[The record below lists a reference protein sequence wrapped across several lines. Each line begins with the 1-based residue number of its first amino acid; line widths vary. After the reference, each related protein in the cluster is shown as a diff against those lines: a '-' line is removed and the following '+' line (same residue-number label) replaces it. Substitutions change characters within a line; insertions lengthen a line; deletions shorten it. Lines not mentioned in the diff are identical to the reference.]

1 MNLSASPDPVAIA
14 SSNYDGKVPVTV
26 TLAPTSLSS
35 PTLPPPIHV
44 LLPRNTYLHIGL
56 SSVIQR
62 LHSFAPTVLSFETGT
77 VKTEPDAGSSTSR
90 GDDVEN
96 GGDAAATAT
105 ATAASSDGA
114 SRRRNS
120 IDATTAAATSIPV
133 CWFEDEDTQMA
144 LRWHLFVGVLF
155 DLRPPPPPIHSHAL
169 ESTISKYDDD
179 DDDDGS
185 NGVRPAHTPSL
196 PWRLR
201 LHFNNY
207 PTSQLLPLVGGGR
220 PGSNVTAHVQAS
232 YKHSLKQALCLC
244 TGSNRAALN
253 LSRDAHGR
261 LWEALATNNYSLWR
275 QVHEEGHIPTFRG
288 DASTGAASIPV
299 LIPIRLCCNSR
310 PPIQRRCSPV
320 RIQDPCTRTNGS
332 PLEPCEAAYVTLGE
346 LLLSWL
352 PEFFQPTKDNAGP
365 DDSNNNSNN
374 SSNTKATKETTTV
387 RPKSR
392 NVTWR
397 VAGLSNL
404 PMEAPLLLLW
414 SHLAHPDHF
423 LYICVVTTT
432 AASRS

>member
-1 MNLSASPDPVAIA
+1 MNLSASPDPVAIG
-14 SSNYDGKVPVTV
+14 SSNYDGKVPITV

-77 VKTEPDAGSSTSR
+77 VKTEPDVGSSPSR
-90 GDDVEN
+90 GDDGEN
-96 GGDAAATAT
+96 GDAAAAAAT
-105 ATAASSDGA
+105 ATAASSDSA

-120 IDATTAAATSIPV
+120 SIDATASIPL

-155 DLRPPPPPIHSHAL
+155 DLRPPPPIHSRVFD
-169 ESTISKYDDD
+169 SKSHDDDDD
-179 DDDDGS
+179 DDDDGP
-185 NGVRPAHTPSL
+185 NGVRPANSPSL

-207 PTSQLLPLVGGGR
+207 PASQLLPLVGGGR

-275 QVHEEGHIPTFRG
+275 QVHEEGHIPTFG
-288 DASTGAASIPV
+288 GNASTGAASTPA

-320 RIQDPCTRTNGS
+320 RVRDRATRTNGAS
-332 PLEPCEAAYVTLGE
+332 LDSGEAAYVTLGE

-352 PEFFQPTKDNAGP
+352 PEFFQPTKGKAGP
-365 DDSNNNSNN
+365 DDSNN
-374 SSNTKATKETTTV
+374 SSNTNSNAEAAKETTTTI

-392 NVTWR
+392 SVTWR

-404 PMEAPLLLLW
+404 PMEAPLLQLW